1 MTRWT
6 IRQRLVKTLIGLV
19 AVLWISGVTIAGLSM
34 RHELNEVFDSALRET
49 TGQIIPVALHQYKLK
64 GSGGTDAKIGHG
76 QTTSFQASRGHVHYY
91 LQDTDGAVL
100 VASDGAPGTPPPGSL
115 SDGFRNSNGFRY
127 YSKFLRQDNVRI
139 VVAQELKERH
149 EAAVGLWLGLA
160 SPLLALLPLVV
171 FAIVRTVNRAT
182 EPLARVSRELEARGG
197 DHLEPLDGASLPGE
211 LTLVIDA
218 TNTLMER
225 LKAAIAS
232 ERAFAANAAHELRNP
247 VASARAQVQ
256 LLAANLKGTSESA
269 RAENVASQLGQLGR
283 RVEKLLQMARTQ
295 AGLGHGWERS
305 DLAAITGMIVDEY
318 AWRPDVG
325 ARLSLDRPLE
335 SPCWVVV
342 DQDALAIVLRN
353 VIENAVHHGSRDAPI
368 TVRVGSDHSVRVIN
382 GCPAIPP
389 DVLAGLKKR
398 FRRGGAPGSPGD
410 GLGLAIVDA
419 LMRQAG
425 AEFEMT
431 SPAEGQAD
439 GFEIRLKFPGAV

>member
-6 IRQRLVKTLIGLV
+6 IRTRLVKTLIGLV
-19 AVLWISGVTIAGLSM
+19 AALWISGVTIAGLSM
-34 RHELNEVFDSALRET
+34 RHELDEVFDSALRET
-49 TGQIIPVALHQYKLK
+49 TGQIVPVALHQYKLM
-64 GSGGTDAKIGHG
+64 GSPDAKVGHANAS
-76 QTTSFQASRGHVHYY
+76 SFQARRGHVHYY
-91 LQDTDGAVL
+91 LQDADGVVL

-149 EAAVGLWLGLA
+149 EAVVGLWLGLA

-182 EPLARVSRELEARGG
+182 EPLAQVSRELAARGG
-197 DHLEPLDGASLPGE
+197 DHLEPLDGADLPGE
-211 LTLVIDA
+211 LTPVIDA

-247 VASARAQVQ
+247 IASARAQVQ

-295 AGLGHGWERS
+295 AGLGHGRERS
-305 DLAAITGMIVDEY
+305 DLVAITGMIVDEY

-325 ARLSLDRPLE
+325 ERLLPDTPKD
-335 SPCWVVV
+335 SPCWVAM
-342 DQDALAIVLRN
+342 DQDALAIILRN
-353 VIENAVHHGSRDAPI
+353 VIENAVHHGDRDAPI
-368 TVRVGSDHSVRVIN
+368 TVRVGSDHSVRVTN
-382 GCPAIPP
+382 GCPVIPP
-389 DVLAGLKKR
+389 DVLDGLKKR

>member
-19 AVLWISGVTIAGLSM
+19 AVLWISGVTIAGFSV
-34 RHELNEVFDSALRET
+34 RHELDEVFDSALRET
-49 TGQIIPVALHQYKLK
+49 TGQIIPVALHQYRLM
-64 GSGGTDAKIGHG
+64 GSAGADVKVGHG

-91 LQDTDGAVL
+91 LQDPDGAVL
-100 VASDGAPGTPPPGSL
+100 VASDGAPGSPPPGSL
-115 SDGFRNSNGFRY
+115 RDGFRNINGFRY
-127 YSKFLRQDNVRI
+127 YSKFLSQDQVRI

-160 SPLLALLPLVV
+160 SPLLALLPLAV
-171 FAIVRTVNRAT
+171 FAILRTVNRAT

-197 DHLEPLDGASLPGE
+197 DHLEPIDGAGLPGE
-211 LTLVIDA
+211 LTSVIDA

-225 LKAAIAS
+225 LKAAIDS

-247 VASARAQVQ
+247 IASARAQIQ
-256 LLAANLKGTSESA
+256 LLAANLKGTSDSV

-295 AGLGHGWERS
+295 AGLGHRRERS
-305 DLAAITGMIVDEY
+305 NLAVITGMIVDEY

-325 ARLSLDRPLE
+325 ARLSLDTTGTE
-335 SPCWVVV
+335 MCWVAM

-353 VIENAVHHGSRDAPI
+353 VIENAVHHGDAGAPI
-368 TVRVGSDHSVRVIN
+368 TVRVTADHSVRVTN
-382 GCPAIPP
+382 GCATIPA
-389 DVLAGLKKR
+389 DMLAELKKR

-431 SPAEGQAD
+431 SPAEGRAD
-439 GFEIRLKFPGAV
+439 GFEILLKFPGAI